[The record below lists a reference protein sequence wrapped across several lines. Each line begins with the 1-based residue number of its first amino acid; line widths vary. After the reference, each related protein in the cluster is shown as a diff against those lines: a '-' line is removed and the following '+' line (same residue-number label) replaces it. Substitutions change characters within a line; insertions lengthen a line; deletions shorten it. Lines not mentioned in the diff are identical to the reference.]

1 MFQRGWNHQADGIIL
16 LSIILY
22 TVIYNHNHGFACL
35 KIGAQT
41 HFSCKPMLKNPPF
54 LCGAIESLLATP
66 KMNYWWTSCTVDICD
81 NWLLNIIDFVKKYI
95 WMCRKHETVKTQ
107 RFPLKTQ
114 LDNAFCD
121 TLVFN
126 LGLVRHEKRCSKKS
140 PRSSYTNWL
149 VRKSGTPNFNG

>member
-81 NWLLNIIDFVKKYI
+81 NWLLNIIDLKKYI
-95 WMCRKHETVKTQ
+95 YIYLDVSKTWDSQNAKISTENPIRQCVLWHFGFQPWTSPTRKKMLQKISQVE
-107 RFPLKTQ
+107 L
-114 LDNAFCD
+114 
-121 TLVFN
+121 
-126 LGLVRHEKRCSKKS
+126 
-140 PRSSYTNWL
+140 Y
-149 VRKSGTPNFNG
+149 